1 MIMGRMVAG
10 SDEPL
15 ELSGEAE
22 LVREGMGVGR
32 IRKGGLRVGGVE
44 Q

>member
-1 MIMGRMVAG
+1 VA
-10 SDEPL
+10 SLDEPL

-22 LVREGMGVGR
+22 LVREGKPVGR
-32 IRKGGLRVGGVE
+32 IMDGGMGQERVGKVRE